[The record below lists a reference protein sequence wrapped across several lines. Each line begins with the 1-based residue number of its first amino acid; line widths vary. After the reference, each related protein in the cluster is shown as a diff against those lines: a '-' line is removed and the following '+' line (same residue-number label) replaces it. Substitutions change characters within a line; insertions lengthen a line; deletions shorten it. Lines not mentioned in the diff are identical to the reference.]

1 MDKPWV
7 GKGIW
12 NKVYKGKM
20 LNAQDDSREI
30 REKKKSKETELKKED
45 KVIGIEQESEE
56 TELKKEDKV
65 IELEEESKE
74 TESKK
79 EDKAIELEKESEKTR
94 SAKEDKANGLEEDEV
109 KIELAKEDEETES
122 EKEEIVI
129 ESKKE
134 SEETEPAKEDE
145 ETESEKEEIVIE
157 SKKESEETG
166 SAKEDE
172 ETDSEKEEVVI
183 ELEEES
189 KETESKKENVANESE
204 KENVAIEL
212 EKEEVA
218 NESEKENVAIE
229 LEKEEVAVELE
240 KENVAIELEKE
251 EVETELE
258 KEDKA
263 IGLEKKSVDSGS
275 KVETSVRSIIV
286 KTPFS
291 IISDVTSFIKFPNIN
306 VKKQE
311 AFVFRNEKDV
321 RGRELDAKLLT
332 TVQHYHGEVNCN
344 LVSSNLHEKRVLLEF
359 SNQKVKGNME
369 ENWIG
374 TSSWIPIHGIIL
386 EKEDEADVNNY
397 ITGKIPIEIG
407 RYKGEISLQE
417 KVVFKEKVIGI
428 KEVSQEIILTKK
440 EFLLPKIIKK
450 GHNPSIIE
458 KGSLFVEGYI
468 FQCIEFISEQ
478 STSHDKLYQL
488 MQNIVLELT
497 IQLLQ
502 EQEVR
507 VRIT

>member
-1 MDKPWV
+1 MNKPWV
-7 GKGIW
+7 GKEIW
-12 NKVYKGKM
+12 NKVYKWKM
-20 LNAQDDSREI
+20 LNGQDDSSKI
-30 REKKKSKETELKKED
+30 REKKN
-45 KVIGIEQESEE
+45 SEE
-56 TELKKEDKV
+56 TESKKEDTAIKS
-65 IELEEESKE
+65 EKERKE

-79 EDKAIELEKESEKTR
+79 EEEAIELEKESEETK
-94 SAKEDKANGLEEDEV
+94 SKKEEV
-109 KIELAKEDEETES
+109 IELEKESEETES
-122 EKEEIVI
+122 EKEGIAI
-129 ESKKE
+129 K
-134 SEETEPAKEDE
+134 
-145 ETESEKEEIVIE
+145 SEK
-157 SKKESEETG
+157 KR
-166 SAKEDE
+166 
-172 ETDSEKEEVVI
+172 
-183 ELEEES
+183 
-189 KETESKKENVANESE
+189 KETESKKEEE
-204 KENVAIEL
+204 AIEL
-212 EKEEVA
+212 EKESEET
-218 NESEKENVAIE
+218 ESKKEEEAIE
-229 LEKEEVAVELE
+229 LEKESEETKSE
-240 KENVAIELEKE
+240 TEGIAIELEKE
-251 EVETELE
+251 S
-258 KEDKA
+258 
-263 IGLEKKSVDSGS
+263 IDSGS
-275 KVETSVRSIIV
+275 KIETSVRSIIV

-311 AFVFRNEKDV
+311 AFVFRNEKDA

-386 EKEDEADVNNY
+386 EKEEEADVNNY
-397 ITGKIPIEIG
+397 ITGKLPIEIG

-428 KEVSQEIILTKK
+428 REVSQEIILTKK

>member
-1 MDKPWV
+1 ME
-7 GKGIW
+7 
-12 NKVYKGKM
+12 
-20 LNAQDDSREI
+20 L
-30 REKKKSKETELKKED
+30 EK
-45 KVIGIEQESEE
+45 ESEE
-56 TELKKEDKV
+56 TESEKE
-65 IELEEESKE
+65 
-74 TESKK
+74 
-79 EDKAIELEKESEKTR
+79 AIELEKESEETESEKEDKAIKSEKKRKETESKKEEEAIELEKESEETESEKEDKAIKSEKER
-94 SAKEDKANGLEEDEV
+94 KETESKKEEEAIKLEKESKETESEKEDKANGLEEEEV
-109 KIELAKEDEETES
+109 KIES
-122 EKEEIVI
+122 E
-129 ESKKE
+129 
-134 SEETEPAKEDE
+134 
-145 ETESEKEEIVIE
+145 
-157 SKKESEETG
+157 
-166 SAKEDE
+166 KEDE
-172 ETDSEKEEVVI
+172 ETDSEKEEI
-183 ELEEES
+183 LI
-189 KETESKKENVANESE
+189 ESKKESEEIESE
-204 KENVAIEL
+204 KE
-212 EKEEVA
+212 EVV
-218 NESEKENVAIE
+218 NESKKESID
-229 LEKEEVAVELE
+229 L
-240 KENVAIELEKE
+240 
-251 EVETELE
+251 
-258 KEDKA
+258 
-263 IGLEKKSVDSGS
+263 GS
-275 KVETSVRSIIV
+275 KIETSVRSIIV

-311 AFVFRNEKDV
+311 AFVFRNEKDA

-397 ITGKIPIEIG
+397 ITGKLPIEIG

-468 FQCIEFISEQ
+468 FQCIEFILEQ

>member
-1 MDKPWV
+1 MNKPWV
-7 GKGIW
+7 GKEIW
-12 NKVYKGKM
+12 NKVYKWKM
-20 LNAQDDSREI
+20 LNVQDDSREI
-30 REKKKSKETELKKED
+30 REKKESIETESEKEGIA
-45 KVIGIEQESEE
+45 IGLEKESEE
-56 TELKKEDKV
+56 TESKKEDKA
-65 IELEEESKE
+65 IKSEKESKE

-79 EDKAIELEKESEKTR
+79 EDKAIELEKESEKTKL
-94 SAKEDKANGLEEDEV
+94 AKEDKANGLEEEEV
-109 KIELAKEDEETES
+109 KIESAKEDEETDLEKEEIVIESKKESEETEPAKEDEETDS

-145 ETESEKEEIVIE
+145 ETDSEKEEIVIE
-157 SKKESEETG
+157 SKKESEEIEP
-166 SAKEDE
+166 A
-172 ETDSEKEEVVI
+172 KEEVVN
-183 ELEEES
+183 
-189 KETESKKENVANESE
+189 ESKKES
-204 KENVAIEL
+204 I
-212 EKEEVA
+212 
-218 NESEKENVAIE
+218 
-229 LEKEEVAVELE
+229 
-240 KENVAIELEKE
+240 
-251 EVETELE
+251 
-258 KEDKA
+258 
-263 IGLEKKSVDSGS
+263 DSGL
-275 KVETSVRSIIV
+275 KIETSVRSIIV

-311 AFVFRNEKDV
+311 AFVFRNEKDA

>member
-12 NKVYKGKM
+12 DKVYKGKM

-30 REKKKSKETELKKED
+30 REKKK
-45 KVIGIEQESEE
+45 
-56 TELKKEDKV
+56 
-65 IELEEESKE
+65 SKE

-94 SAKEDKANGLEEDEV
+94 SAKEDKAKGLEEDEV
-109 KIELAKEDEETES
+109 KIEPAKEDEETES

-134 SEETEPAKEDE
+134 SEEIGSAKEDEETESEKEEIVIESKKESEEIGSAKEDE

-172 ETDSEKEEVVI
+172 ETESEKEEIVI
-183 ELEEES
+183 ESKKES
-189 KETESKKENVANESE
+189 KETEPAKEEVTNESKKES
-204 KENVAIEL
+204 I
-212 EKEEVA
+212 
-218 NESEKENVAIE
+218 
-229 LEKEEVAVELE
+229 
-240 KENVAIELEKE
+240 
-251 EVETELE
+251 
-258 KEDKA
+258 
-263 IGLEKKSVDSGS
+263 DSGS
-275 KVETSVRSIIV
+275 KIETSVRSIIV

-311 AFVFRNEKDV
+311 AFVFRNEKDA

-397 ITGKIPIEIG
+397 ITGKLPIEIG

>member
-1 MDKPWV
+1 MVMNKPWV
-7 GKGIW
+7 GKEIW
-12 NKVYKGKM
+12 NKVYKWKM
-20 LNAQDDSREI
+20 LNVQDDSREI
-30 REKKKSKETELKKED
+30 REKKESIETESEKEGIAIGLEKESEETESKKEDKAIKSEKESKETESKKED
-45 KVIGIEQESEE
+45 KVIGIEKESEE
-56 TELKKEDKV
+56 TELKKEDKA

-79 EDKAIELEKESEKTR
+79 EDKVIELEEESEKTKL
-94 SAKEDKANGLEEDEV
+94 AKEDKANGLEEEEV
-109 KIELAKEDEETES
+109 KIESAKEDEETDS

-134 SEETEPAKEDE
+134 SEETEPAKEE
-145 ETESEKEEIVIE
+145 VTNE
-157 SKKESEETG
+157 SKKES
-166 SAKEDE
+166 
-172 ETDSEKEEVVI
+172 I
-183 ELEEES
+183 
-189 KETESKKENVANESE
+189 
-204 KENVAIEL
+204 
-212 EKEEVA
+212 
-218 NESEKENVAIE
+218 
-229 LEKEEVAVELE
+229 
-240 KENVAIELEKE
+240 
-251 EVETELE
+251 
-258 KEDKA
+258 
-263 IGLEKKSVDSGS
+263 DSGS
-275 KVETSVRSIIV
+275 KIETSVRSIIV

-311 AFVFRNEKDV
+311 AFVFRNEKDA

-428 KEVSQEIILTKK
+428 KDVSQEIILTKK

-458 KGSLFVEGYI
+458 KGSLLVEGYI

-478 STSHDKLYQL
+478 STSHDKIYQL